1 MGLSTVAYRHIS
13 DPASTS
19 GSGSSSRDVFH
30 ENMDTSQSFDD
41 DDSESDISE
50 SRPPS
55 PDSTDSEAEVLALL
69 NGKLVDNCLIIA
81 IDLFFGS

>member
-19 GSGSSSRDVFH
+19 GSGPSSRDVFQ
-30 ENMDTSQSFDD
+30 ENMESFDD
-41 DDSESDISE
+41 DDSESDVIE
-50 SRPPS
+50 SHPPS

-81 IDLFFGS
+81 IHLFFGS